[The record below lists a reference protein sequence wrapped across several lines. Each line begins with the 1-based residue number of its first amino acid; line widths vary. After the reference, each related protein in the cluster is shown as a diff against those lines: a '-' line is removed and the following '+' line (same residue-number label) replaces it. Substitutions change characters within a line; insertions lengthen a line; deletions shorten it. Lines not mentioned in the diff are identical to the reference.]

1 MAGVNTCIKYSMF
14 LFNLVFWLC
23 GSVILGVSIWLR
35 VSDTMPENS
44 SLDLPSLYPAVN
56 LMIGIGAIIMVL
68 GFLGCCGAIKESK
81 CMLLLFFI
89 GLFLILAL
97 QITAGVLG
105 AVYKS
110 ETESKLNDSLHALV
124 PLNTQSEEIK
134 TEIEL
139 MQEKFKCCGLLNGYK
154 DWGSKLVPESCKCDI
169 QSSSECIKTPDGSY
183 WSKTCSVKI
192 AEVLEANQ
200 MIIIGVAFGLLA
212 VELFGLIFS
221 MILYCQIK
229 NK

>member
-124 PLNTQSEEIK
+124 PFTLIHFYVF
-134 TEIEL
+134 L
-139 MQEKFKCCGLLNGYK
+139 CFAFKFKCCGLLNGYK

-169 QSSSECIKTPDGSY
+169 QSSSECIITPDGSY